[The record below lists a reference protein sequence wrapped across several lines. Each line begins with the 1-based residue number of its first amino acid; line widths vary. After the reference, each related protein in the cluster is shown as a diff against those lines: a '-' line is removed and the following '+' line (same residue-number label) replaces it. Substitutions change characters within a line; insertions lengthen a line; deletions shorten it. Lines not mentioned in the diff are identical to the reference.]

1 MTIEE
6 MKNQAEACAE
16 NELDTFMFYLEE
28 YGKEIDM
35 EIIAKI
41 FINAYR
47 DAFFTMAKELK
58 ESWKEEGII

>member
-1 MTIEE
+1 
-6 MKNQAEACAE
+6 
-16 NELDTFMFYLEE
+16 MFYLEE

-47 DAFFTMAKELK
+47 DAFFTMSKELK

>member
-6 MKNQAEACAE
+6 MKIQAEACAE

-47 DAFFTMAKELK
+47 DVFFTMSKELK